1 MGKRI
6 FGGLKVK
13 SNILVGLL
21 FITGILHSSYAYS
34 YSFNEAIEAIKSHD
48 IVSSLEKKSKALIE
62 EGESKGSWGDPMFRV
77 AAKNYPKDS
86 LKDNETPMTGIEF
99 GVAQKVA
106 LTTKYGNIEDAFA
119 ALGQATKQ
127 ESENKTQELIRSFWE
142 ILIENKKLDEEINII
157 NENLNWIKNI
167 LKVSKRLYA
176 NGKISQQ
183 ALLDIQIRK
192 SELEALLSN
201 TEYESKQQLDKLSYV
216 LGKKNESISKETIPW
231 TIFKRSENET
241 KDLKELSLKS
251 KLIAKS
257 KMLTAKKLA
266 YVPDLTVSVGY
277 TKRSNIDDKGDFV
290 SAMVS
295 FPLPFSGQK
304 YSGHSQA
311 VFEKASAEKTLANY
325 RKFKRSE
332 QDRLVHQIEKLNS
345 ELKILNERTIKFA
358 ENSREITSKSYSLG
372 DSSYI
377 ELLQSELKLQSL
389 LLKRSKLSAALLKTK
404 AKYKYLIGEKL
415 YE

>member
-6 FGGLKVK
+6 FGGFKVK
-13 SNILVGLL
+13 SNFLAV
-21 FITGILHSSYAYS
+21 FIFATGVLNSSNAYS
-34 YSFNEAIEAIKSHD
+34 YSFQDAIDAIKSHD
-48 IVSSLEKKSKALIE
+48 VVSSLEKKSKALVE

-86 LKDNETPMTGIEF
+86 LKNDDTPMTGIEF
-99 GVAQKVA
+99 GLAQKVA

-127 ESENKTQELIRSFWE
+127 ESENKAQELIRSFW
-142 ILIENKKLDEEINII
+142 EINII

-216 LGKKNESISKETIPW
+216 LGKNNESISKETIPW
-231 TIFKRSENET
+231 RIFKRSENGT
-241 KDLKELSLKS
+241 KDFKELSLKS

-311 VFEKASAEKTLANY
+311 VFEKASAEKKLSNY
-325 RKFKRSE
+325 RKFKSSE
-332 QDRLVHQIEKLNS
+332 QSRLLHQIEKLNS
-345 ELKILNERTIKFA
+345 ELKILKERTIKFA
-358 ENSREITSKSYSLG
+358 ENSRKITSKSYSLG